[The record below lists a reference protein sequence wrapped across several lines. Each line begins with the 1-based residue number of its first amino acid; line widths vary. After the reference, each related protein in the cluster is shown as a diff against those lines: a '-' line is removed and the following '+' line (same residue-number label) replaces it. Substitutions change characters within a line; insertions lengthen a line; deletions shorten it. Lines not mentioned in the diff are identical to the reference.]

1 MQDPWP
7 KIVGTFVKRY
17 NNFLPNAIKPMFWS
31 NKGCDDCHD
40 IGYKGRTGVFEVLQV
55 SRAIQEAL
63 VSPNAMI
70 SVRRV
75 AKSEGFQMLAYDG
88 LQKAINGITSHREL
102 VRNVSIQ
109 TLDDF
114 ISSHKQ
120 DMLT

>member
-1 MQDPWP
+1 MSAVLTVITSFCWP
-7 KIVGTFVKRY
+7 SVAVAAG
-17 NNFLPNAIKPMFWS
+17 
-31 NKGCDDCHD
+31 DDCHD
-40 IGYKGRTGVFEVLQV
+40 IGYKGRVGVFEVLQV

-75 AKSEGFQMLAYDG
+75 AESEGFQMLAYDG
-88 LQKAINGITSHREL
+88 LQKAIKGITSHREL

-120 DMLT
+120 DVLI